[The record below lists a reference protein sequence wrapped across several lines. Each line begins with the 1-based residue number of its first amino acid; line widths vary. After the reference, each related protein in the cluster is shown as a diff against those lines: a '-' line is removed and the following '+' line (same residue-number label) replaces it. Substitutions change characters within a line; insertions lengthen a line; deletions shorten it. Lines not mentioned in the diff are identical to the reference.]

1 VEASVADDDVRV
13 PAGWYPDPLG
23 LPQLRWW
30 DNHAWTEHVSDARQP
45 MVAQETPTTRLAYA
59 DPEPETDF
67 GFADDDETAD
77 EATVQLSRR
86 ARRERERQADE
97 PDAILG
103 GPATAP
109 AFGDPM
115 LSLEAPERDQVSV
128 EEPSPAARIA
138 ASGTVAD
145 EAPTGASYDLG
156 TRFDDLLGE
165 PSSPRSAFA
174 HASASTATFVPE
186 PAPEPDAVPLRERT
200 SHRAESEL
208 RLGTAPVWIM
218 TLLPLYM
225 LTAGLV
231 LLLAG
236 GGTDQSTVA
245 LVAMFA
251 VTWVAGLVLAIVD
264 WAQLRRQGLDHP
276 ASWAWAVFGVLIYLV
291 ARLMRTVRETGTG
304 FGPLLTFLVL
314 GGFLV
319 GGLLAVP
326 GMIMQVAPATFSQQ
340 AQVAVESD
348 AAALGAHIVVQCPA
362 VPPMLVQQSMVCD
375 ATRTS
380 GDQQDFQ
387 VTVSLQRLNGWID
400 WHVDD
405 WGVFSAS

>member
-1 VEASVADDDVRV
+1 MADEDVRV

-45 MVAQETPTTRLAYA
+45 MVAQETPVTRLAYA
-59 DPEPETDF
+59 EPEPE
-67 GFADDDETAD
+67 FADDEIDEQ
-77 EATVQLSRR
+77 TVQLSRR
-86 ARRERERQADE
+86 ARRERERSADD
-97 PDAILG
+97 PDDVLG
-103 GPATAP
+103 TPQTAP

-128 EEPSPAARIA
+128 AEPSPAVRLA
-138 ASGTVAD
+138 ASGLAD
-145 EAPTGASYDLG
+145 AAPTGAAYDLG

-165 PSSPRSAFA
+165 PSTPRSAFA
-174 HASASTATFVPE
+174 HASASTANFMPD
-186 PAPEPDAVPLRERT
+186 PLPEPDAAPLRSRS
-200 SHRAESEL
+200 SHRLESDL
-208 RLGTAPVWIM
+208 HLGTAPVWIL
-218 TLLPLYM
+218 TLLPVYM
-225 LTAGLV
+225 LIVGLV

-236 GGTDQSTVA
+236 GGTDQSLVA
-245 LVAMFA
+245 VVAMFA
-251 VTWVAGLVLAIVD
+251 VTWVAGLVLAFLD
-264 WAQLRRQGLDHP
+264 NRLLRRQGLDRP
-276 ASWAWAVFGVLIYLV
+276 ATWVWAVFGALVYLV

-319 GGLLAVP
+319 AAVLAVP
-326 GMIMQVAPATFSQQ
+326 GLVLQIAPTTFSQQ

-348 AAALGAHIVVQCPA
+348 AAALGAHLRVECPA
-362 VPPMLVQQSMVCD
+362 VPPLLVQQSMVCE
-375 ATRTS
+375 AERLN
-380 GDQQDFQ
+380 GDRQAFQ